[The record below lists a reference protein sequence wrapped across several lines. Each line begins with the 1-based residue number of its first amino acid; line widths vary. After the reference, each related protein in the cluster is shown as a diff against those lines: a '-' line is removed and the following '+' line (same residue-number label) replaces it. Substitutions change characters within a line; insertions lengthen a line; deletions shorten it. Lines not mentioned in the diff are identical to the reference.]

1 MTQISQELDLMMTQL
16 SRQGAEIEFDPALHK
31 YVVAGVEYPSVNQ
44 VLQDDG
50 IVDTAWFREG
60 SAEKGIRVHWIC
72 EQADK
77 DFSGMRLFMDDT
89 LEEYEG
95 YLDAW
100 EDFKEKSGFVVSLIE
115 TPLYSKVLGI
125 AGTLDR
131 IGFLNDKL
139 TIIDIKSGTKLKW
152 HGLQL
157 AGYKMLLEHLTFP
170 GEPCIPWMAHTE
182 LRGVYLKKTGKWTM
196 HDYTADEY
204 LSDMIICINMH
215 KLKRKY

>member
-1 MTQISQELDLMMTQL
+1 MTQISQELDLMMTKL
-16 SRQGAEIEFDPALHK
+16 SGQKSEIEFDPALHK
-31 YVVAGVEYPSVNQ
+31 YVVAGVELPSVNK
-44 VLQDDG
+44 VLQDVG
-50 IVDTAWFREG
+50 LVDTAWFRDG

-77 DFSGMRLFMDDT
+77 GAGDMRLFMDDT

-100 EDFKEKSGFVVSLIE
+100 EDFKKKSGFVVNLIE

-131 IGFLNDKL
+131 IGFLNGNL

-157 AGYKMLLEHLTFP
+157 AGYKMLVQQATHNPGFP
-170 GEPCIPWMAHTE
+170 VGV
-182 LRGVYLKKTGKWTM
+182 RGVYLKNNGKWTLQ
-196 HDYTADEY
+196 DYTADEY
-204 LSDMIICINMH
+204 ISDMMICINMY
-215 KLKRKY
+215 KVKRKYV